1 MYFYKPVNQITFEDV
16 VNFLKQDIAE
26 NTLLDYK
33 LMLPRDNEKFAKTI
47 AAFANSMGGT
57 IIIGVKDEHDK
68 PKPPFSGITFHPKIR
83 GQIESII
90 QNYIDPVVFV
100 DIATCKDPNSDSMFV
115 VVNIP
120 QSNLT
125 PHLVGRLKR
134 AYVRTGQSSR
144 PEIIVHPDNLP
155 WLLDNRKKS
164 QNLRHILLDKAE
176 AHFNNFLRAN
186 YTEQQSA
193 QTVAS
198 FALVPLYPQTP
209 ITDYKQLPALL
220 KKIQFDCEGG
230 LFPND
235 TEIKTVQD
243 GIVLPMGKTAS
254 LEINCYGLTA
264 LKIIPTDKER
274 FIDPQMLYRN
284 AILFFRAA
292 AAFYRQLGFISPLML
307 RVKVSNAR
315 GSRIKTDGGEK
326 QLIEDYVRI
335 DRNVS
340 PLDLQNNLAHFTAS
354 LLEEFA
360 WSVGLPFKQD
370 QDALNIVRSV
380 TDKCKDRVI

>member
-57 IIIGVKDEHDK
+57 VIIGVKDEHDK
-68 PKPPFSGITFHPKIR
+68 PKPPFTGITFHPKIR

-209 ITDYKQLPALL
+209 MADYKQLPALL
-220 KKIQFDCEGG
+220 SKIQFECDGQI
-230 LFPND
+230 FPQN

-243 GIVLPMGKTAS
+243 GIVLPMGKNAS

-264 LKIIPTDKER
+264 LKLIPTDKER

-292 AAFYRQLGFISPLML
+292 AAFYKQLGFISPLML

-315 GSRIKTDGGEK
+315 GSRIKTDSGEK

-335 DRNVS
+335 DRNIS

-360 WSVGLPFKQD
+360 WSVGLPFKED
-370 QDALNIVRSV
+370 QDALNLVSTV

>member
-220 KKIQFDCEGG
+220 KKIQFDCEGCP
-230 LFPND
+230 FPND

-315 GSRIKTDGGEK
+315 GSRIKTNGGEK

-360 WSVGLPFKQD
+360 WAVGLPFKED
-370 QDALNIVRSV
+370 KDALNLVCAV